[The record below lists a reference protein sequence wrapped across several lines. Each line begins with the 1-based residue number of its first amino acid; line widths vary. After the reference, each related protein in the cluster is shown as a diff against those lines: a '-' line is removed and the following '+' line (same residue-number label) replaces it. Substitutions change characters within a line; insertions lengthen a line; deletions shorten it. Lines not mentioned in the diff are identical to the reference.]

1 MRFIYLVVLTTFV
14 FANSSQAQQTSSSFT
29 LEQAIT
35 YALENSNEIKNSAL
49 DERIANATVKETRGL
64 GLPQI
69 AGSASVL
76 HNQQLSRF
84 FTTYNP
90 NGGFIELNPVPAG
103 LNPGDVIAAQ
113 NFFQLKSNG
122 QVGLEVNQLLFNASY
137 LVGLKA
143 ANAYKQLASKQA
155 QQTREQTIE
164 NVTIAYYG
172 ALINQERITL
182 FDVNIGRVDSLLTTT
197 KALYKNGFVEEIDVN
212 RTEVTL
218 NNLQAEREKFINLQK
233 LSIELL
239 KFQMNYPLDKEIAL
253 ATTIETV
260 KLDSSI
266 ESLAA
271 DWDYKSRT
279 EYQILET
286 NRELQNLNIKNRYA
300 EGLPSL
306 VAFANLAY
314 NTQSPN
320 VSGLFKTNTSISD
333 NSGIGPDKW
342 YPASSFGVSL
352 NVPIFSGLSRQYR
365 VQKEKLNALKIENGF
380 TSLKQGIDLEIKSG
394 LTMYNNSLKSLD
406 TQSNNMKLA
415 EKIARVTKVKY
426 QEGVGSSLEVV
437 DAEGSLREA
446 QINYY
451 NALYDALV
459 SRVDLMKAYGK
470 IETLNTPT
478 SQN

>member
-1 MRFIYLVVLTTFV
+1 MRYIYLLVITMFV
-14 FANSSQAQQTSSSFT
+14 FANSSLAQQNSSSFT
-29 LEQAIT
+29 LEQAIK
-35 YALENSNEIKNSAL
+35 YALENSNEVKNSAL

-64 GLPQI
+64 GLPQV

-84 FTTYNP
+84 FTTYDP
-90 NGGFIELNPVPAG
+90 AGGFIELNPVPAG

-143 ANAYKQLASKQA
+143 ANAYKELASKQA

-164 NVTIAYYG
+164 NVTKAYYG
-172 ALINQERITL
+172 ALINQARITL
-182 FDVNIGRVDSLLTTT
+182 FDVNIGRVDSLLFTT
-197 KALYKNGFVEEIDVN
+197 KALFKNGFAEEIDVN

-218 NNLQAEREKFINLQK
+218 NNLLAEREKFINLQK
-233 LSIELL
+233 LSLELL
-239 KFQMNYPLDKEIAL
+239 KFQMNYPLEKEIAL
-253 ATTIETV
+253 STTIENV
-260 KLDSSI
+260 KLESSV

-279 EYQILET
+279 DYQILET
-286 NRELQNLNIKNRYA
+286 NRTLQNLNIKNQYA

-306 VAFANLAY
+306 VAFANLGY
-314 NTQSPN
+314 STQSPN
-320 VSGLFKTNTSISD
+320 VSGLFKTNSSIED
-333 NSGIGPDKW
+333 NGFIGPDKW
-342 YPASSFGVSL
+342 YPATAFGVSL
-352 NVPIFSGLSRQYR
+352 NVPIFSGLSRHYR

-380 TSLKQGIDLEIKSG
+380 STLKQGIDLEIKSG
-394 LTMYNNSLKSLD
+394 ITMYNNSLKSLD
-406 TQSNNMKLA
+406 TQSSNMKLA
-415 EKIARVTKVKY
+415 DKIARVTKVKY

-470 IETLNTPT
+470 IETLNTAT